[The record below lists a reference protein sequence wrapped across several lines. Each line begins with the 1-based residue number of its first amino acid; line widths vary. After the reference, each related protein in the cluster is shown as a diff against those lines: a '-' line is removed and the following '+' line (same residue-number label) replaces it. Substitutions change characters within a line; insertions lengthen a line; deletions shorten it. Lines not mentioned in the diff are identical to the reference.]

1 MSKDEWIIFAVI
13 EITLLIPIL
22 FFKTKEDD

>member
-13 EITLLIPIL
+13 ETILLIPIL
-22 FFKTKEDD
+22 FFKTKKDD